1 MSKITA
7 KHFLNTNL
15 KPYIINGIKHY
26 SIYILLVAYR
36 QNTKVKSITF
46 DEYYNEDFFNEI
58 ISSNDDYDKN
68 LINNEINTII
78 IITEISVKE
87 LGGFD
92 TAFITSFFKF
102 SNTININS
110 SIKLENEFMSKL
122 NGYINDFDKYFNYIG
137 KYDLYKDFSE
147 YDFNRNI
154 ITTSLF
160 DFYNYENQNK
170 IRDHI
175 KKHNKEIKNIDDF
188 ISELNT
194 ALFYNSLNR
203 FKHYI
208 SKTKNSFLIEKY
220 NTVFDRLLS
229 INETFRKNNKG
240 RRFLDW

>member
-15 KPYIINGIKHY
+15 KPYIINGVKHY
-26 SIYILLVAYR
+26 SIYILLIAYR

-58 ISSNDDYDKN
+58 ISSNEDYDKN
-68 LINNEINTII
+68 LISNEISTII
-78 IITEISVKE
+78 TITEIAVKE

-110 SIKLENEFMSKL
+110 PIKLENDYINSL
-122 NGYINDFDKYFNYIG
+122 SGYINYFEKYFHYIG
-137 KYDLYKDFSE
+137 KQELYKNFLED
-147 YDFNRNI
+147 DFNKNI
-154 ITTSLF
+154 NVTSLF
-160 DFYNYENQNK
+160 DFYNSENQSK
-170 IRDHI
+170 IKSYI
-175 KKHNKEIKNIDDF
+175 KECNKEIRNIDDF

-208 SKTKNSFLIEKY
+208 SKTKNSFLTDKY
-220 NTVFDRLLS
+220 SNVFDRLLS
-229 INETFRKNNKG
+229 INHIFRKNKG
-240 RRFLDW
+240 NSQFFDW

>member
-15 KPYIINGIKHY
+15 KPYIINGVKHY
-26 SIYILLVAYR
+26 SIYILLVTYR

-68 LINNEINTII
+68 LIENEINTII
-78 IITEISVKE
+78 TITEISVKE

-110 SIKLENEFMSKL
+110 SIKLENEFTSRL
-122 NGYINDFDKYFNYIG
+122 NGGINDFDKYFNFIG
-137 KYDLYKDFSE
+137 KYDLYKGFSE
-147 YDFNRNI
+147 DDLNKNI

-160 DFYNYENQNK
+160 DFYNCENQNK

-175 KKHNKEIKNIDDF
+175 KKHNKEIKKIDDF
-188 ISELNT
+188 ILELNT

-203 FKHYI
+203 FKYYI
-208 SKTKNSFLIEKY
+208 NKTKNSFLIEKY
-220 NTVFDRLLS
+220 NSVFDKLLA
-229 INETFRKNNKG
+229 INQSFRKNNIYG
-240 RRFLDW
+240 LSFDW